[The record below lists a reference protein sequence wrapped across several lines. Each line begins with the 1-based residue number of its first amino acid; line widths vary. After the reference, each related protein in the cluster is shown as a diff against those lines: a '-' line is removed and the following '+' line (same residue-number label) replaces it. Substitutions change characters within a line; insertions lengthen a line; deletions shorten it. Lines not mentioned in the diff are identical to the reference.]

1 MEELAD
7 KMLEY
12 GGSFAKQIGG
22 AIIHADAKNIKK
34 LEKAFGD
41 LIKSYRRFL

>member
-22 AIIHADAKNIKK
+22 AILHADHINLKK
-34 LEKAFGD
+34 LEKAFGK
-41 LIKSYRRFL
+41 LIKTYRTFL